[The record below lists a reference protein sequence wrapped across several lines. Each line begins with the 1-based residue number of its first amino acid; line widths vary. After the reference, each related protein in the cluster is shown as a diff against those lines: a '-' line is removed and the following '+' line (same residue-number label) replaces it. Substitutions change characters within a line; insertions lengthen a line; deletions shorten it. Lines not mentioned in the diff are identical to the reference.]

1 MCFCWNF
8 ASDPIEK
15 VYAWQRGFPELGIDQ
30 SPFPQELADRI
41 AAGEILEAHNAFFEW
56 CIWNHVWRKMLPE
69 LPELPL
75 TQIRCSAAKA
85 AAFALPRALDKA
97 IEALGLPHK
106 KDMDGSANMK
116 KLAKPRA
123 LSAAEKRH
131 FKEQGVNPDTIVLF
145 IEDRN
150 MILRNTEYCKQ
161 DVRAERGLSSVL
173 RDLSPRELEFWQMD
187 LRMNARGI
195 ACDIELVHIAIELA
209 EAERDRQNRELR
221 ALTGGYV
228 EKASGR
234 IKFKEWMADNGSPI
248 PNTQGA
254 TIDILLGHDPEDEE
268 ATAELR
274 KELQGITLNDKTR
287 RALEIVRDVNR
298 SSIAKYQQMLVQLSE
313 GNRLRDM
320 MLYCG
325 ASRTGRWCVPG
336 NYEVLTKQGWQR
348 FDEWP
353 GGEIAQW
360 DNGQI
365 TFESAQV
372 VSFEAPA
379 VMRGLKSQ
387 TYLDVL
393 ATEEHTWPTYGYYK
407 GAKLKKRSHQEL
419 LDNSRANLKLPVS
432 GIHKG
437 RALTAYD
444 RVRIMTQ
451 ADGCFSQ
458 RAYHSSLIWEFKKNR
473 KIERCRVLL
482 VEAGIPFQEYQ
493 KASGAVSFV
502 HNNPTEELKSSK
514 CLGPWLLDL
523 DPAEALDEIMLWDGS
538 EYPTHAIYSSVPKE
552 NADWVQTLAHL
563 CGRAAHVVLDSKR
576 EEGQNPIWRASV
588 RSHGHI
594 TLTGSQ
600 VQERPAPTPKVYCAK
615 TRTGYFLMRAN
626 SAVVV
631 SGNSG
636 KGVQPHNFIRGY
648 QEIMMEVC
656 EDILR
661 ADPELLR
668 LLYNGSV
675 LEVLSKATRGALV
688 ATKGKR
694 LMVADFAAIEARVLL
709 WLAIAMDALEVFY
722 RGEDIYLDM
731 ASAIFKYLCTN
742 KDDFPFERK
751 VGKAAILGLGY
762 QMGWEK
768 FEDECRN
775 KNGITDQEPQFFKDV
790 VKVYREERFP
800 QVKSFWYDM
809 NEAAI
814 EAVKRYDPKVS
825 AKGPRIECRRIT
837 WFMWGQFLHMELPSG
852 RLLSY
857 FRPIIKVRVSY
868 QFPAI
873 NERGH
878 SCSVMV
884 SGPADMTESQ
894 ARRKAL
900 ANAKIAAK
908 TLVPNG
914 TPKVFKNETL
924 TFMHENSKT
933 RQWERKETYGGEL
946 VENATQ
952 ATARDLMAEAML
964 RVDQHPN
971 YDLLLSV
978 HDEVIAES
986 DEDKGST
993 KELEELMAQLPP
1005 WAEGC
1010 PVNAEG
1016 WSGYR
1021 YRK

>member
-1 MCFCWNF
+1 MITGDFETRSACDLLKAGAWAYSKHPTTEVMCFCWNF

-56 CIWNHVWRKMLPE
+56 CIYNHVWRKMLPE

-298 SSIAKYQQMLVQLSE
+298 SSIAKYQQMLIQLSD

-325 ASRTGRWCVPG
+325 ASRTGRW
-336 NYEVLTKQGWQR
+336 
-348 FDEWP
+348 
-353 GGEIAQW
+353 
-360 DNGQI
+360 
-365 TFESAQV
+365 
-372 VSFEAPA
+372 
-379 VMRGLKSQ
+379 
-387 TYLDVL
+387 
-393 ATEEHTWPTYGYYK
+393 
-407 GAKLKKRSHQEL
+407 
-419 LDNSRANLKLPVS
+419 
-432 GIHKG
+432 
-437 RALTAYD
+437 
-444 RVRIMTQ
+444 
-451 ADGCFSQ
+451 
-458 RAYHSSLIWEFKKNR
+458 
-473 KIERCRVLL
+473 
-482 VEAGIPFQEYQ
+482 
-493 KASGAVSFV
+493 
-502 HNNPTEELKSSK
+502 
-514 CLGPWLLDL
+514 
-523 DPAEALDEIMLWDGS
+523 
-538 EYPTHAIYSSVPKE
+538 
-552 NADWVQTLAHL
+552 
-563 CGRAAHVVLDSKR
+563 
-576 EEGQNPIWRASV
+576 
-588 RSHGHI
+588 
-594 TLTGSQ
+594 
-600 VQERPAPTPKVYCAK
+600 
-615 TRTGYFLMRAN
+615 
-626 SAVVV
+626 
-631 SGNSG
+631 SG

-709 WLAIAMDALEVFY
+709 WLAMAMDALEVFY

-731 ASAIFKYLCTN
+731 ASAIFKYPCTN

-894 ARRKAL
+894 ARRKAMG
-900 ANAKIAAK
+900 NAKIAAK

-914 TPKVFKNETL
+914 RPNVFKNETL

-964 RVDQHPN
+964 RVDQHPD

-978 HDEVIAES
+978 HDEEIAEM
-986 DEDKGST
+986 DEALYTENSV
-993 KELEELMAQLPP
+993 KEFEELMAELPE

-1010 PVNAEG
+1010 PVDAEG